1 MYKCCLEICNI
12 WKLVVTDGCVS
23 HIRTYS
29 RSGPCFAVTYSVVS
43 APNWYLEEHWLDPPF
58 RAQKFYFW
66 SKLLFLINM
75 RLLLH
80 LMVYYEIPVM
90 ACLNTIEQNHFL
102 WQRDS
107 RSLDYCSLVRAMLA
121 DRTQKVSK
129 VQYSFR
135 YVINLSE
142 IGRYWIANILQVTA
156 ARNSFQLSFW
166 QHYSSLSVFSLTST
180 GSLPEQQLAIKPIPF

>member
-1 MYKCCLEICNI
+1 
-12 WKLVVTDGCVS
+12 
-23 HIRTYS
+23 
-29 RSGPCFAVTYSVVS
+29 
-43 APNWYLEEHWLDPPF
+43 
-58 RAQKFYFW
+58 
-66 SKLLFLINM
+66 M

-80 LMVYYEIPVM
+80 LLVYYEIPVM

-135 YVINLSE
+135 YLINLSE
-142 IGRYWIANILQVTA
+142 IGRYRIANILQVTA
-156 ARNSFQLSFW
+156 ARNSFQLSF
-166 QHYSSLSVFSLTST
+166 
-180 GSLPEQQLAIKPIPF
+180 

>member
-12 WKLVVTDGCVS
+12 WKVVVTDGCVS

-43 APNWYLEEHWLDPPF
+43 APNWYFEEHRLDPHLRLRNF
-58 RAQKFYFW
+58 IFGVNYYF
-66 SKLLFLINM
+66 NM

-80 LMVYYEIPVM
+80 LLVYYEIPVM

-107 RSLDYCSLVRAMLA
+107 RSLNYCSLVRAMLA

-135 YVINLSE
+135 YLINLSE
-142 IGRYWIANILQVTA
+142 IGRYRIANILQVTA